1 MRAPRNALP
10 YRRALGAVG
19 VALTLALALS
29 GCSGDGAEADKL
41 SPASG
46 VTRGSGSE
54 SDGTSEKKGD
64 EADKP
69 VLGRPAKD
77 KVPTFVGVQ
86 HKLPTGKALKN
97 VPDLYEQVA
106 LTGCEATDGGW
117 AATGTAGNRSGE
129 DLRLTVLV
137 LFTDAQARI
146 VDSAATTVAVPAGGS
161 EAWTAER
168 AFTAPDGT
176 QCLVRAV
183 SREK

>member
-10 YRRALGAVG
+10 YRRALGAIG

-29 GCSGDGAEADKL
+29 GCAGDGTEADEK
-41 SPASG
+41 SSASG
-46 VTRGSGSE
+46 VTKGSGGE
-54 SDGTSEKKGD
+54 SDSTSEKKDD
-64 EADKP
+64 EAGEP
-69 VLGRPAKD
+69 VLGKPAKD
-77 KVPTFVGVQ
+77 EVPTFVGVQ
-86 HKLPTGKALKN
+86 HKLPAGKALKN

-117 AATGTAGNRSGE
+117 AATGTAGNESGE

-146 VDSAATTVAVPAGGS
+146 VDSAATTVAVPAGGN
-161 EAWTAER
+161 ETWTAER
-168 AFTAPDGT
+168 AFAAPVGT

-183 SREK
+183 SQEK